1 MSSLI
6 TSPLQQMSKILSK
19 TPHYTWCGTCNSWE
33 PSCGHPSKTTLCLDQ
48 CEHPAICGVL
58 NHHRAGT
65 CGRRYSTKLLLEG
78 IDEWLK
84 TGVNTITTDEQQQFV
99 DCIWHYMREKQRES
113 ARESAAEKETKAL
126 CNAKKQLS
134 QTYDDFPEEE
144 KEDVDL
150 VEMYHRLGKWSLVV
164 SSEQQRISSKKKHD
178 KEERLIEN
186 KFGGDRSA
194 YNRFKRLNERASH
207 SKVRDV
213 PHQLMI
219 EFAEWLEKNPNYF
232 DPGSRCIAV
241 ESAQIRLKN
250 PTSVHSYQSNK
261 KNFDVSSSNMISAIG
276 SIMNILDSGRV
287 DVTLNF
293 DRSPQRF
300 TMSDKYPLLVMH
312 GCSRLVSGSKH
323 AIVAIHKDKLVLETR
338 SSIIKRLPDEYNK
351 SFSGICEED
360 GLFKELMTHNVIST
374 PDITRVE
381 CTGITK
387 ENQSVYIVLR
397 QTTRANCSF
406 DASKM
411 SVQKTLVN
419 SLRTQAAHNK
429 AAAQSARIRAIRS
442 PLPPSPSS
450 SPATNLAKELVELGK
465 LFKDG
470 LLTQG
475 EFSKAKSRLL

>member
-6 TSPLQQMSKILSK
+6 TSPLQQMSKIVSK
-19 TPHYTWCGTCNSWE
+19 TPHYTWCGTCDSWE

-48 CEHPAICGVL
+48 CEHPSIYGVL

-65 CGRRYSTKLLLEG
+65 CGRRYTTKLMLAG
-78 IDEWLK
+78 IDKWLK
-84 TGVNTITTDEQQQFV
+84 TGVNTITMDEQQQFV
-99 DCIWHYMREKQRES
+99 DYIWHYMREEQRES
-113 ARESAAEKETKAL
+113 ARESAAERATKAL
-126 CNAKKQLS
+126 YNAKKQLS
-134 QTYDDFPEEE
+134 QTYEDFPEEE
-144 KEDVDL
+144 KEDADL
-150 VEMYHRLGKWSLVV
+150 VEMYLRLGKWSLVV

-186 KFGGDRSA
+186 NFGGDRSA

-312 GCSRLVSGSKH
+312 GCSRLISGSKH

-338 SSIIKRLPDEYNK
+338 SSITKRLPDEYHK

-360 GLFKELMTHNVIST
+360 GLFKKLMTHNVITT
-374 PDITRVE
+374 PDISRVE

-387 ENQSVYIVLR
+387 ENQSIYIVLR
-397 QTTRANCSF
+397 QTNRANCSF
-406 DASKM
+406 DANKM

-419 SLRTQAAHNK
+419 SLRTQAAYNK
-429 AAAQSARIRAIRS
+429 SAAQSARIRAVRS

-450 SPATNLAKELVELGK
+450 SPATNFAKELVELGK